1 MRTFN
6 TEESSP
12 RKNSKSPQRISSR
25 SPRKENKQAFSILN
39 GRLKPVKLTQPR
51 QLHTIAAIDEEEE
64 KEEMMS
70 P

>member
-1 MRTFN
+1 M
-6 TEESSP
+6 
-12 RKNSKSPQRISSR
+12 NSK
-25 SPRKENKQAFSILN
+25 SPRKENKSAFSMLN
-39 GRLKPVKLTQPR
+39 GRLKPVKLTQPK